1 VEPPA
6 LQDRQRRPDQQSTVD
21 LGHEAS
27 GDGVT
32 LATLL
37 RGGVRAEFPSYFPMN
52 LRGLLLS
59 DCFRFRIPVLMLAIT
74 GAVSAETGSL
84 PRLRVSDNHRFLVT
98 ESGQPFFYAG
108 DTAWELFHR
117 LNREE
122 ADRYLENRA
131 QKGFTVIQAVALAEM
146 DGVREPNAYG
156 HRPLLDADPTRPDV
170 KDGPANDYWDH
181 VDYIVDKA
189 ESLGLYIGLLPTWG
203 DKWLKGKWGLGPEI
217 FTPENAKIY
226 GEWLG
231 RRYRSKAIIWILG
244 GDRPV
249 ETETHRAIQQ
259 ALAEGL
265 RAGDGGSHLITLH
278 PPGSHGSAQWFHD
291 APWLDFNMRQ
301 NGHSPDYKSYAETLT
316 DYRRTP
322 AKPVI
327 DGEPIYED
335 HPVAFRASEN
345 GHSIG
350 SDARRAIYWDLFNG
364 AFGFTYGHHSIW
376 QFYLPGRTP
385 INDPL
390 MPWTEAIE
398 APGSRL
404 IWPVRRLLESR
415 PFLTRIPDPSLL
427 VEQKPATAWPGAG
440 RYRFVATRD
449 EAGTYAMVYAP
460 MGRTFTVRL
469 TTLSGPV
476 LRGWWFNPRDGT
488 SIALGE
494 FPRADERAFTPPNP
508 GEAID
513 WVLVI
518 DDASKNFPA
527 PGTH

>member
-1 VEPPA
+1 MKFSP
-6 LQDRQRRPDQQSTVD
+6 R
-21 LGHEAS
+21 
-27 GDGVT
+27 
-32 LATLL
+32 
-37 RGGVRAEFPSYFPMN
+37 FP
-52 LRGLLLS
+52 
-59 DCFRFRIPVLMLAIT
+59 RFWFFVLTSLT
-74 GAVSAETGSL
+74 SLAVSGPAEAASL
-84 PRLRVSDNHRFLVT
+84 PQLRVSDNHRFLVT
-98 ESGQPFFYAG
+98 ASGQPFFYAG

-117 LNREE
+117 SNREE

-131 QKGFTVIQAVALAEM
+131 RKGFTVIQAVALAEM

-156 HRPLLDADPTRPDV
+156 YRPLLDADPTRPDV
-170 KDGPANDYWDH
+170 KDGPGNDYWDH
-181 VDYIVDKA
+181 VDYVVDKA

-203 DKWLKGKWGLGPEI
+203 DKWLKGKWGMGPEI

-231 RRYRSKAIIWILG
+231 RRYRTKAIIWILG
-244 GDRPV
+244 GDRPI
-249 ETETHRAIQQ
+249 ETAAHRAIQQ

-265 RAGDGGSHLITLH
+265 RAGDGGSHLITFH
-278 PPGSHGSAQWFHD
+278 PPGSSGSAQWFHD

-301 NGHSPDYKSYAETLT
+301 NGHSADYKNYAETLT
-316 DYRRTP
+316 DYRRAP
-322 AKPVI
+322 AKPVM

-335 HPVAFRASEN
+335 HPVAFKASEN

-376 QFYLPGRTP
+376 QMYRPGRTP

-390 MPWTEAIE
+390 LPWTEAIE
-398 APGSRL
+398 APGSQL
-404 IWPVRRLLESR
+404 ILPVRRLLESR

-460 MGRTFTVRL
+460 IGRTFKVRL
-469 TTLSGPV
+469 KDLSGPI
-476 LRGWWFNPRDGT
+476 LRGWWYNPRDGT

-494 FPRADERAFTPPNP
+494 FPRDEERAFTPPNP

-518 DDASKNFPA
+518 DDASKKFAA
-527 PGTH
+527 PGER